1 MAQRPQRGSGPL
13 GGPTRVPSAFN
24 RLARTQAAAAAG
36 DGAVA
41 IALAGSLF
49 FSLEYD
55 AAQWRVVL
63 YLLLTLAPFSVVAP
77 LIGPAIDRARG
88 GARWIMIGTC
98 AARAVTALL
107 MTAHIDSVLLFP
119 EAFALLVM
127 GKGYQ
132 VAKSAYLPTVVSSTD
147 ALVASNSKLA
157 VLSALSA
164 VVGGAPAMLASKLGG
179 APWAVGVAMVCFTVA
194 TANALRVPAPARRDV
209 GPPTDLER
217 AELSSAGVRVASGAM
232 GLLRATVGFLTLWI
246 AFELRARDASTFEFG
261 LVLGPLGAG
270 ALCGAAL
277 APRLRRVLT
286 EEWMLGGALA
296 VTAIAGTLSAL
307 VGGLKGAALITGG
320 VALVSGSAKLAFD
333 SLVQRDAPHADH
345 GRAFAANE
353 ARFQLL
359 WVVGA
364 LCGVLLPF
372 PLRLGF
378 ATVAAAA
385 LVCGTSFVLGR
396 RAIAAG
402 SSPPRLSQVVLR
414 AMSEPV
420 PPPLPSPVVIAGT
433 GPPARPPEPSRSP
446 QREDWL
452 EATRQL
458 PVIPPSAPPLVAPP
472 AVYDEL
478 GDSGR
483 ADSTS
488 VMPITEAMLTN
499 VMPTNVMPTNV
510 MPTNVMPTNVM
521 PTNVTAPGPAPDGMG
536 PTSFGGDA
544 TTTEQDVT
552 AQMPVLPVHP
562 TPLGRRRGGR
572 SGA

>member
-1 MAQRPQRGSGPL
+1 MAQQPQRGARPP
-13 GGPTRVPSAFN
+13 GGSARTPSPFN
-24 RLARTQAAAAAG
+24 RLARTQASAAAG

-49 FSLEYD
+49 FSLEYN

-98 AARAVTALL
+98 AARAVTAML

-119 EAFALLVM
+119 EAFVLLVM

-132 VAKSAYLPTVVSSTD
+132 VAKSAYLPTVVTSDD

-164 VVGGAPAMLASKLGG
+164 MVGGLPAMVASKLGG
-179 APWAVGVAMVCFTVA
+179 ASWAIAVAMVCFTLA
-194 TANALRVPAPARRDV
+194 TVNASRVPSPARRDI

-246 AFELRARDASTFEFG
+246 AFELRAREASPFEFA

-270 ALCGAAL
+270 ALCGAAV
-277 APRLRRVLT
+277 APRLRKLLT

-296 VTAIAGTLSAL
+296 VTAAAGALSAL
-307 VGGLKGAALITGG
+307 VGGLPGAALITGG

-333 SLVQRDAPHADH
+333 SLVQRDAPNADH

-385 LVCGTSFVLGR
+385 VVCGISFVLGR

-402 SSPPRLSQVVLR
+402 ASPPRLSQVVLR

-420 PPPLPSPVVIAGT
+420 PQTAATPTFNPSGPNPPIT
-433 GPPARPPEPSRSP
+433 RNP

-452 EATRQL
+452 EPTQQL
-458 PVIPPSAPPLVAPP
+458 PVIRPTSSAGRFAAP
-472 AVYDEL
+472 ALYDEL
-478 GDSGR
+478 DETGPGGPSYPGGLRGAGAAAQGD
-483 ADSTS
+483 ADSTA
-488 VMPITEAMLTN
+488 VLPITG
-499 VMPTNVMPTNV
+499 
-510 MPTNVMPTNVM
+510 
-521 PTNVTAPGPAPDGMG
+521 GPAGADPQEE
-536 PTSFGGDA
+536 PTM
-544 TTTEQDVT
+544 
-552 AQMPVLPVHP
+552 QMPVVPAPPPPRRHP
-562 TPLGRRRGGR
+562 RAPQGP
-572 SGA
+572 S